1 MPNQSASPASL
12 PPSRRHL
19 LLGLSAVTGL
29 RSAGSLGLL
38 AACDSE
44 SSAGASGTV
53 TLEPTA
59 PPGSSS
65 PALGVHGLV
74 YNRDGVAHAPL
85 STKALAT
92 RTAGSTVL
100 VCVGRGVVS
109 THANPTDN
117 KGNAY
122 LQVGSACTYTL
133 WPTSGTALY
142 VSEQAAGGAGYVVTA
157 AKPAPADETTLSVV
171 EVINGGQLGE
181 VRWSEVLAGRPQTS
195 ESVTTTGPALLVA
208 WWWGDANVKFDKTAV
223 PDNGFTVI
231 DAILLKGALVQC
243 AVAVRQVSEAGTW
256 QVNWT
261 ATPLQ
266 GAQLWIAA
274 VRRRS

>member
-1 MPNQSASPASL
+1 M
-12 PPSRRHL
+12 
-19 LLGLSAVTGL
+19 
-29 RSAGSLGLL
+29 
-38 AACDSE
+38 
-44 SSAGASGTV
+44 
-53 TLEPTA
+53 
-59 PPGSSS
+59 
-65 PALGVHGLV
+65 
-74 YNRDGVAHAPL
+74 
-85 STKALAT
+85 
-92 RTAGSTVL
+92 
-100 VCVGRGVVS
+100 
-109 THANPTDN
+109 
-117 KGNAY
+117 
-122 LQVGSACTYTL
+122 
-133 WPTSGTALY
+133 
-142 VSEQAAGGAGYVVTA
+142 SEQAAGGAGYVVTA

-231 DAILLKGALVQC
+231 DAILLEGALVQC

-256 QVNWT
+256 QINWT